1 MLESIRQPLE
11 QAGVK
16 IDKKTDH
23 RDQYQGV
30 EISLENGI
38 ISPVDVETGPYPN
51 FPTDMLPQWVV
62 FMAMATS
69 TSSRSKRSAIIRDK
83 IYNNRLKYVN
93 YVKAIMGASI
103 ELQQDDKECCVYAG
117 NKKLHILDWEKFDYR
132 LLVWEI
138 FCCLGSKF

>member
-1 MLESIRQPLE
+1 MLEAIREPLE

-16 IDKKTDH
+16 IDKKRDH
-23 RDQYQGV
+23 LNRYQGV

-93 YVKAIMGASI
+93 YVKTVMGASI

-117 NKKLHILDWEKFDYR
+117 NI
-132 LLVWEI
+132 
-138 FCCLGSKF
+138 

>member
-1 MLESIRQPLE
+1 MLEAIREPLE

-16 IDKKTDH
+16 IDKKRDH
-23 RDQYQGV
+23 LNRYQV

-69 TSSRSKRSAIIRDK
+69 TSSKSKRSATIRDK

-93 YVKAIMGASI
+93 DVKTVMGARI
-103 ELQQDDKECCVYAG
+103 VLQQDDKGCCVYAG
-117 NKKLHILDWEKFDYR
+117 NI
-132 LLVWEI
+132 
-138 FCCLGSKF
+138 